1 MAIKPFHELTLAD
14 DFMFGE
20 VMRRPKNA
28 KPFLEALLGK
38 KIGSITAIDKQKEL
52 TDGAALHGVRLDV
65 CLEDESRTQYDVE
78 MQTGASYGLEK
89 RIRYYQ
95 SSIDRRTLKSAESYR
110 ELRQSFVIFICTDD
124 YYKRGLAVY
133 KRKSV
138 IEGAEDIAYDDGSHA
153 YILNASFTEGNSSAE
168 VLDFLRYIDAG
179 YRGRPLDVRSGYVAQ
194 IEQAVE
200 AVKTDEEMEGTYMTL
215 AMKLQDMKWEGRQ
228 EGRQEGEESKL
239 FANLKALMENL
250 DIPADK
256 AMDLLNV
263 PASDRP
269 KYRKMLDE

>member
-20 VMRRPKNA
+20 VMRRPENA

-133 KRKSV
+133 RRRSV

-256 AMDLLNV
+256 AMDLL
-263 PASDRP
+263 
-269 KYRKMLDE
+269 